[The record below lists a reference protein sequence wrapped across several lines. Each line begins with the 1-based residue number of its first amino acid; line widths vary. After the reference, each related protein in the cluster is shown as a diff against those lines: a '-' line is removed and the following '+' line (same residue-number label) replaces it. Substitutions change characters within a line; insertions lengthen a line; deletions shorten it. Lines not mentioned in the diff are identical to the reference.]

1 MPRLADKASRAR
13 YRGYVRSELEAAG
26 TYLVLAASER
36 DSERASRLKEMAEA
50 EMRHARFW
58 AEKLGMDTT
67 QLRPALR
74 SMRASAVGIAAR
86 LIGVRRVI
94 PWLVRGEMEG
104 VRAYARDPD
113 ARELAHEERGHETTL
128 LELAGAQG
136 PAQRARLEQG
146 ILAAGGGTIRAGV
159 LGVNDGLVS
168 NLSLVMGVAGGTD
181 DPGVI
186 LLAGVAGLMAGAFS
200 MAAGEYVSVRSQRD
214 VYERLI
220 ELERAEIAEWPEE
233 EEAELRDI
241 YRSKG
246 LNEQEAAAVAKRL
259 MKDPDT
265 ALDAMTR
272 EELGL
277 SPSDLGSP
285 WGAAISSFVAFVAGA
300 IVPIAP
306 YFFGNGNMT
315 LGLSAGLSAAALIAV
330 GGTLAALTSR
340 SAAWGAL
347 RMLLAGSAAALVTY
361 GIGRLVGVSIGG

>member
-1 MPRLADKASRAR
+1 
-13 YRGYVRSELEAAG
+13 
-26 TYLVLAASER
+26 
-36 DSERASRLKEMAEA
+36 
-50 EMRHARFW
+50 
-58 AEKLGMDTT
+58 
-67 QLRPALR
+67 
-74 SMRASAVGIAAR
+74 
-86 LIGVRRVI
+86 
-94 PWLVRGEMEG
+94 
-104 VRAYARDPD
+104 
-113 ARELAHEERGHETTL
+113 
-128 LELAGAQG
+128 
-136 PAQRARLEQG
+136 
-146 ILAAGGGTIRAGV
+146 
-159 LGVNDGLVS
+159 
-168 NLSLVMGVAGGTD
+168 
-181 DPGVI
+181 
-186 LLAGVAGLMAGAFS
+186 MAGAFS

-265 ALDAMTR
+265 ALDAMAR